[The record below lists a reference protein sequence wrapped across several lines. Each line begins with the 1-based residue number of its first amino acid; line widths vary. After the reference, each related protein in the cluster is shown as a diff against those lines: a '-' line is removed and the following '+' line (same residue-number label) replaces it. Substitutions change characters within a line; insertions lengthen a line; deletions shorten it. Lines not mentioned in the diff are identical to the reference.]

1 MNLNGFGNIREKG
14 THSMAVRILSALV
27 GIVIGVLIM
36 AIDKMWLY
44 IAAIAFLSAVGVWE
58 ITKAVN
64 CGEFL
69 FLRWSCIVF
78 SVVSVPLIVLELK
91 FDLSDVSAIVYTVFI
106 MLLFLIMLTRHTV
119 IRFEHIAMCGVSAI
133 VIPASLSCLILLRYS
148 MEGQALGIFMLLYL
162 LFCAWFADGGAY
174 FVGTFIGKHK
184 LCPKVSPKKTVEGF
198 IGGIITVGVVVAIQ
212 CATFNA
218 FVLDGVRVSYA
229 VLVPVG
235 MIASLAGVL
244 GDLSA
249 SVIKREF
256 KVKDFGNIMPG
267 HGGVL
272 DRFDSVLFVAPFLYI
287 LFRYINPVITL

>member
-1 MNLNGFGNIREKG
+1 MKPNGFGNIREKG

-27 GIVIGVLIM
+27 GIVIGIFIM
-36 AIDKMWLY
+36 AIDNIWLY

-58 ITKAVN
+58 ITRAVN
-64 CGEFL
+64 CGGFPFL
-69 FLRWSCIVF
+69 QWSCIVF
-78 SVVSVPLIVLELK
+78 SAVSVPLIVL
-91 FDLSDVSAIVYTVFI
+91 DLQYVSLIVYTAFI
-106 MLLFLIMLTRHTV
+106 MLLFLIMLARHTV
-119 IRFEHIAMCGVSAI
+119 IHFEHIAMCGVSAVI
-133 VIPASLSCLILLRYS
+133 IPASLSCLVLLRYS

-184 LCPKVSPKKTVEGF
+184 LCPNVSPKKTVEGF
-198 IGGIITVGVVVAIQ
+198 IGGIITVGVVVAVQ

-218 FVLDGVRVSYA
+218 FVLNGVRVSYA
-229 VLVPVG
+229 ILVPVG
-235 MIASLAGVL
+235 MIASLLGVL

-256 KVKDFGNIMPG
+256 KIKDFSNFMPG